1 MTIRREDVDA
11 GRIDFSGVVDTTAPD
26 LPPVH
31 PGEILKEEFLEPL
44 GMSVYALAA
53 ALQVPRT
60 RLNDIVLG
68 RRSVTAETA
77 LRLAKYFG
85 TSADFWMGLQAQY
98 DLDVARR
105 TFGPDVDR
113 QVRPRAA

>member
-11 GRIDFSGVVDTTAPD
+11 GRIDFSEVADPTAAD

-31 PGEILKEEFLEPL
+31 PGSVLKEEFLAPL

-68 RRSVTAETA
+68 RRSVSAETA

-85 TSADFWMGLQAQY
+85 TSADFWMGLQAQH

-105 TFGPDVDR
+105 SVGAVVDR

>member
-1 MTIRREDVDA
+1 MTIRREDIDA
-11 GRIDFSGVVDTTAPD
+11 GRVDFADVVDPAAPM

-31 PGEILKEEFLEPL
+31 PGDILKEEFLAPL
-44 GMSVYALAA
+44 GISVYALAA
-53 ALQVPRT
+53 ALRVPRT

-105 TFGPDVDR
+105 TFGAEVDR
-113 QVRPRAA
+113 QVTPRAA